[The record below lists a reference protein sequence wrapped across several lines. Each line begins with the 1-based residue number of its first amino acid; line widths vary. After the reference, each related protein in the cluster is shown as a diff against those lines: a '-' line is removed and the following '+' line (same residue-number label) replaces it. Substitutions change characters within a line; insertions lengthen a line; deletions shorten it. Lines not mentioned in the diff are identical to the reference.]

1 MKNIMA
7 ITWIIFTLFAS
18 AGCKNPEIIHVSQD
32 TYILFKEHPV
42 MGWGNLGNLKS
53 EVFTEANAFAESKG
67 KVIEIITTKENPPA
81 FGKYA
86 SYELQ
91 FRLITKE
98 NQEVR
103 RNDFAPPESVLLNTQ
118 HAVTH
123 ERLVADLNRLIKE
136 NAQRVS
142 PGKAFRLAVMPIMQ
156 TESQKHVDK
165 GFGAYLTE
173 KITSAI
179 GSMGPSVRLYERSRL
194 DAVIKEQALSSGG
207 LFTETDAKK
216 IGELAPIDFILT
228 GTYTRLEKQITLN
241 ARLINVVTGEVSIS
255 FTGDF
260 PMSSEFAPLF
270 GNR

>member
-1 MKNIMA
+1 MRSLLIVCLIA
-7 ITWIIFTLFAS
+7 LAALCS
-18 AGCKNPEIIHVSQD
+18 VGCKNPEIIHVSQD

-53 EVFTEANAFAESKG
+53 EVFAEANAFAESKG

-91 FRLITKE
+91 FRLITRE

-103 RNDFAPPESVLLNTQ
+103 RNDFAPPESVLINT
-118 HAVTH
+118 HHSSTNEH
-123 ERLVADLNRLIKE
+123 LVADLNRLIKE
-136 NAQRVS
+136 NAQRVA
-142 PGKAFRLAVMPIMQ
+142 PGKVFRLAVMPVMQ
-156 TESQKHVDK
+156 TESQKYMDK

-173 KITSAI
+173 RITSAI

-194 DAVIKEQALSSGG
+194 DAVIKEQALSSSG

-216 IGELAPIDFILT
+216 IGELAPIDYILT

-241 ARLINVVTGEVSIS
+241 ARFINVVTGEVSIS